1 MAAQS
6 ALAAQA
12 SQVLSKPFKSHGNW
26 AREQAAKDIPPSRP
40 CSTCGEMHW
49 IFQCKSAAP
58 AVAAAPTV
66 VLAAAKVASTL
77 PLLSQLSLGTHGYAW
92 MASYAF
98 RSFSG
103 WYFDSGVSHHMT
115 AHSELFTACQDIR
128 PKPIS
133 IANGESIS
141 AIAAGTACIAV
152 IGDSGV
158 ACVDLQGALL
168 APELKT
174 NLISVLR
181 LLCQGL
187 IVTFQGNSVTV
198 QNKQQ
203 LVLARGVKE
212 HGLFRLVQPPVERPL
227 SQGPVL

>member
-1 MAAQS
+1 
-6 ALAAQA
+6 
-12 SQVLSKPFKSHGNW
+12 
-26 AREQAAKDIPPSRP
+26 
-40 CSTCGEMHW
+40 
-49 IFQCKSAAP
+49 
-58 AVAAAPTV
+58 
-66 VLAAAKVASTL
+66 VASTL
-77 PLLSQLSLGTHGYAW
+77 PLLSQLDLGTHGYAW
-92 MASYAF
+92 MASSAF
-98 RSFSG
+98 KGFSG
-103 WYFDSGVSHHMT
+103 WYFDSGVAHHMT

-128 PKPIS
+128 PEPIS

-174 NLISVLR
+174 NLISMLR

-187 IVTFQGNSVTV
+187 IVTFQDDSVTV

-203 LVLARGVKE
+203 LVLACSIKQ
-212 HGLFRLVQPPVERPL
+212 HGLFRLVQPPVADYSSGAPIYAFAALSAPL
-227 SQGPVL
+227 